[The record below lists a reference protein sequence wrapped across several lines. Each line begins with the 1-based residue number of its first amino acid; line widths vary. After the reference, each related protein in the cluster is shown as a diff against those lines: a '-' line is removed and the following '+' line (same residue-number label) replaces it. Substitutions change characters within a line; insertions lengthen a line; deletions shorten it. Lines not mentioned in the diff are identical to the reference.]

1 MDFIDKYILEEIE
14 KRNQKG
20 LSDFEGY
27 SPAQMQFILYNTFS
41 KNSPVV
47 INKVSDKLY
56 SEIPLLNQIKH
67 LLNIIKDS
75 KELLLTKKGFLPT
88 KIVANLYKQQ
98 FITDYAIEN
107 GITKLYKETDV
118 NTINLTRLLIELSP
132 FVKKR
137 TNKLSLTKKGAEAIN
152 NNFKLFN
159 SFFEIFTK
167 DFNWAYYDGYDNDEI
182 GQLGFGFTLILLNK
196 YGNTFRPVEFYA
208 EKYLKAFNFPDDND
222 DDDEYSANDSLNSYT
237 LRSFDRSLNYFGL
250 IDVKKTNYDVTHVKK
265 SKLFDKLIKIQP
277 HNNMYKV

>member
-20 LSDFEGY
+20 LGDFEGY

-41 KNSPVV
+41 KNSPII
-47 INKVSDKLY
+47 INKVSDELY
-56 SEIPLLNQIKH
+56 GEIPLLNQIKH

-88 KIVANLYKQQ
+88 KIVANLYEQK
-98 FITDYAIEN
+98 FITDYAVEN

-137 TNKLSLTKKGAEAIN
+137 TNKLSLTKKGTEAIN
-152 NNFKLFN
+152 NNSKLFN

-167 DFNWAYYDGYDNDEI
+167 DFNWAYYDGYDNDKI

-208 EKYLKAFNFPDDND
+208 EKYLKAFNLYEDDNED
-222 DDDEYSANDSLNSYT
+222 SKNDPLNAYS
-237 LRSFDRSLNYFGL
+237 LRSFRRSLNYFGL
-250 IDVKKTNYDVTHVKK
+250 IDVKEKHYEATHVKK
-265 SKLFDKLIKIQP
+265 TKLFDKLIKIQP
-277 HNNMYKV
+277 HNNMHKV